1 MKRLVPLLCA
11 VLLAAC
17 VAGPDYRMPS
27 GAVAALPAAGAPFL
41 GQADAGVTR
50 QPLPPHWW
58 RLYDDARLDAYVEEA
73 LAANTDLRAAQ
84 ANLQRAA
91 AVVREA
97 QAAGS
102 VRTGV
107 SGQALV
113 ARTAGPEAGLPSRFS
128 YALGVDLAYP
138 LDLAG
143 SIRRGIE
150 AAGAQADAAVA
161 ARDAV
166 RVSVAAAVAR
176 SYAHVCSANLGLDAA
191 RRVAAVQQST
201 LDVAM
206 RMGREGRGTRFDIER
221 ARAAYH
227 ASAAAL
233 PQRIADRQSA
243 LLELAALM
251 GRAPASL
258 PREAQACHAI
268 PALRQALPA
277 GDGAQLIRR
286 RPDLRNAERQLAA
299 ATAMI
304 GVADAERYPHVDF
317 GASLGTAA
325 PLGRVLAPASFGAS
339 LGPLISWTFP
349 NRRAV
354 HARVDQASADADAA
368 LARFDGAVLLA
379 LRQVETA
386 LSDYARARD
395 NLRELEQAATA
406 AARASDDAATLQR
419 FGRAPFLDVLN
430 AQARHADAQAS
441 LSLARASFIDR
452 EIDLFLA
459 LGGGWEA

>member
-1 MKRLVPLLCA
+1 MKRLVSALPA

-17 VAGPDYRMPS
+17 VAGPDYRVPS
-27 GAVAALPAAGAPFL
+27 GAFAERSEANAPFL
-41 GQADAGVTR
+41 GQTDAGATQ

-84 ANLQRAA
+84 ANLERAT

-97 QAAGS
+97 QASAS
-102 VRTGV
+102 VRTGLN
-107 SGQALV
+107 GQALV
-113 ARTAGPEAGLPSRFS
+113 ARVAGPDAGLPSRFS
-128 YALGVDLAYP
+128 YSLGFDLDYP

-150 AAGAQADAAVA
+150 AASAQAEAAVA
-161 ARDAV
+161 ARNEV

-176 SYAHVCSANLGLDAA
+176 SYAHVCSAKLGLDAA
-191 RRVAAVQQST
+191 RRVAAIQQST
-201 LDVAM
+201 LDVAI
-206 RMGREGRGTRFDIER
+206 RMGREGRGTRFDIDR
-221 ARAAYH
+221 ARAAVH
-227 ASAAAL
+227 ASTAAL
-233 PQRIADRQSA
+233 PQIIAERQSA

-251 GRAPASL
+251 GRVPADL
-258 PREAQACHAI
+258 PLDAQTCGTI

-277 GDGAQLIRR
+277 GDGAMLIRR
-286 RPDLRNAERQLAA
+286 RPDIRNAERQLAA

-304 GVADAERYPHVDF
+304 GVEEAELYPRVSF
-317 GASLGTAA
+317 GASAGTAA
-325 PLGRVLAPASFGAS
+325 PLGRLLSPSSFGAS
-339 LGPLISWTFP
+339 IGPLITWTFP

-354 HARVDQASADADAA
+354 RARGDQASADADAA

-386 LSDYARARD
+386 LSSYARARD
-395 NLRELEQAATA
+395 NLRELKRA
-406 AARASDDAATLQR
+406 AAAAAEASDDAATLQR
-419 FGRAPFLDVLN
+419 FGRTPFLDVLN
-430 AQARHADAQAS
+430 AQARYADAQAS

-452 EIDLFLA
+452 EIDLFLV
-459 LGGGWEA
+459 LGGGWE